1 MYHTTNEID
10 ELFGGPPTTLTHMPR
25 LPLNSRPIISKKKQ
39 TKTRAT
45 SYKKELSDFLKHTA
59 TKKFGEVC
67 QYKSRDSL
75 AGASSKDTDKSGFPL
90 KRTEKQ
96 IQSLKNWKKHCVKIY
111 EADFQKEC
119 MLEVGGQFFMK
130 PTTIPESISALTE
143 LCNKFHE
150 QIEGAHGKKVPFT
163 AGLYKATIQRFDNM
177 RNIKVA

>member
-25 LPLNSRPIISKKKQ
+25 LPLNSRPIISKPVKKKQ

-67 QYKSRDSL
+67 QYKSRD
-75 AGASSKDTDKSGFPL
+75 TDKSGFPL
-90 KRTEKQ
+90 KRTAKQ

-119 MLEVGGQFFMK
+119 MLEVGGKFFMK
-130 PTTIPESISALTE
+130 PTTIPESVSELTE
-143 LCNKFHE
+143 LCQRFHKE
-150 QIEGAHGKKVPFT
+150 IEGAHGKNVPFT
-163 AGLYKATIQRFDNM
+163 AGLYKATIQRFDNI